1 MKKEFLSKL
10 IAFGLAVVIGFF
22 GILPVPN
29 VETTVYAAD
38 PASKDEV
45 TAEPA
50 NLLERAI
57 STVFL
62 LGATGLFFLI
72 SIAAGSVITVETIIF
87 NKFETTR
94 LNIFSGMG
102 GWNPYVGDPMTSG
115 SIGAY
120 VNTFFSFFT
129 KIALVAFMVILVYVG
144 IRILLNAGTDKNAK
158 YKEYLLYWVQGVFI
172 LFFFPYVMKYTIVI
186 NDTFVQY
193 IYEMKTYNQA
203 ALGDMITH
211 PSTSPSSSGMSD
223 MEGGLKSLIDFFK
236 SEGNTDYMSMMFK
249 QGWSKG
255 WLVYALCFSV
265 MVMQILLLLVIYFK
279 RLLIILFLIVC
290 FPFVM
295 ISYAIDKLGD
305 GKSQAFGNW
314 YKEFAL
320 NVFMNS
326 FHAIVYVIGMAFIS
340 KLGTSGSKN
349 WLLMVILLSFVSK
362 GDEMLRGIFH
372 MNGGGGDT
380 AKGIGK
386 TMLQAKGAV
395 AAATTATSVASKLV
409 GKDSRL
415 GQARQGLGN
424 FASAGREHT
433 LASLNASNAM
443 LDEEIAQN
451 QPADAGAELSAP
463 QTMSDAA
470 ATALNKDATEEER
483 NQALDQ
489 ILTVMNMEDSPE
501 KDALLADMFSNMS
514 EEDVSQLE
522 EMLKARAAA
531 NALQAGG
538 LTEVQFRE
546 NIEVLLV
553 QLKNQKRNPAAASIA
568 SQFVGDEKNLNR
580 LKLAS
585 QMKLKKPTTSGLAN
599 IANKGN
605 KRDATRKNGRYSGRF
620 SQIPSVQKMAIARGR
635 LEPKDNSLR
644 GRFTRAA
651 GSLRSVGNRVGTE
664 YTIYKMKRGFR
675 KEENSALKDVR
686 SIAALEKELLRL
698 ERQGK
703 INSAAYKSAKAR
715 IRDLKGPGSNI
726 SRLSDRRKELMRRG
740 IVLNK
745 NRIQNQFN
753 QNSRSVKRY
762 GRKLDRQDTLSKYM
776 QFAYDPK
783 GAKEERLKRR
793 TEGKKFAEE
802 KKRVK
807 QAERLAIK
815 NAKRSQVKTARE
827 IAELRRKGKNA
838 TAADRAAYDS
848 QAKALLK
855 ARNEEIQSLRSRN
868 IRISNR
874 AERAYNRGV
883 NMAGMRQEFAALKSL
898 RGKERDVARAMGA
911 AYKKDKLSPRA
922 IEVLDQ
928 ARTAEAQL
936 LRSRGV
942 LVRPPSLSQRKADS
956 LDKKYGKRV
965 RKDERRDARADDK
978 AFKKTAYYR
987 AKEARKVNERAKET
1001 LDAAR
1006 RDIQKAG
1013 ADPAKL
1019 KSAQER
1025 ERKALDALASSTQE
1039 LAGISKQLKDNRAK
1053 LKDKGV
1059 KLTRPSGLEK
1069 GIDKSLSKDF
1079 QDVMKKERLAMGKA
1093 ESDKLRSRDRR
1104 ERKEEQSN
1112 RIELVDLRAMAD
1124 KKQAQREARAQQE
1137 AARKENSMA
1146 EKLKKKQEQEQ
1157 FADNVLTSLKSE
1169 REAMMGAV
1177 RTAGIVS
1184 DQGAWSKA
1192 GEKLVS
1198 SFRKVGDA
1206 PYKIAAKIDD
1216 GITLVTDGI
1225 AAIPSVPSRVAD
1237 SFRETKGKISD
1248 GLFGTNASGPF
1259 RKNAD
1264 GLTLGDEIKAY
1275 AGRKE
1280 EERKIIRGIFTEEQ
1294 PVYTPMGKEPTSS
1307 SPTVVVVGGDTSGTS
1322 TEGKWVVSINSAAE
1336 TDLARRNVENA
1347 KLEAKEKAK
1356 KENPNL
1362 PDDDKKLSSID
1373 ENNLFQISCS
1383 VVALNQLDLGQ
1394 YTASEMLAHIDNIKR
1409 LKSSFPAG
1417 SPGYEELNQLL
1428 SGLKYNLEDI
1438 ESNVRIQIL
1447 NDPSLVAGNDPKR
1460 RDIVDSSISYVQ
1472 NMSQDDVLLGTL
1484 SYSPDEL
1491 QTGYTPIHRTH
1502 GSHETITGLAS
1513 RGTVTLTA
1521 AEEASLQE
1529 SFAAQLRQQEREAKI
1544 AASEAQMAS
1553 ASEKLRSSL
1562 GGLAKTAAGAA
1573 VDLAVGM
1580 PLAVG
1585 SGLMAMG
1592 MDGADKKDNP
1602 LVVGLAGYKMGDSA
1616 YNAGKG
1622 VVTKIGGEVA
1632 SSVKGALSKSSKS
1645 SESSTKEKPA
1655 QTQRPISY
1663 EAAREQA
1670 IAAKRERYQGI
1681 TSVPKAGEKGSVSEL
1696 YKQYKASQGSNS

>member
-38 PASKDEV
+38 SKDEV

-102 GWNPYVGDPMTSG
+102 GWNPYVGDPMTSE

-409 GKDSRL
+409 GKDSRV
-415 GQARQGLGN
+415 GQLRQGIGN
-424 FASAGREHT
+424 LASAGREHT

-443 LDEEIAQN
+443 LDEEITQN
-451 QPADAGAELSAP
+451 QPADAGAEMSAP

-489 ILTVMNMEDSPE
+489 ILTVMNMEDSSE

-585 QMKLKKPTTSGLAN
+585 QMKLKKPTSSGAAN
-599 IANKGN
+599 IANTGK
-605 KRDATRKNGRYSGRF
+605 KRDAARKNGRYSGRF
-620 SQIPSVQKMAIARGR
+620 SQIPSVQKMAIARGT

-644 GRFTRAA
+644 GRVARGA
-651 GSLRSVGNRVGTE
+651 GSIVGT
-664 YTIYKMKRGFR
+664 YRRAKAGVKDTWARGGI
-675 KEENSALKDVR
+675 VR
-686 SIAALEKELLRL
+686 REAFAYLDARNIIHLEKELHRL
-698 ERQGK
+698 GRQGK
-703 INSAAYKSAKAR
+703 AGSAQY
-715 IRDLKGPGSNI
+715 LKI
-726 SRLSDRRKELMRRG
+726 QKQLKELKSDSGRIAKLRNRRQELTKRG
-740 IVLNK
+740 IKLNNKGLTQKVLDSQRS
-745 NRIQNQFN
+745 RI
-753 QNSRSVKRY
+753 KRY
-762 GRKLDRQDTLSKYM
+762 DKRLNQRDALSKFMEHPY
-776 QFAYDPK
+776 QN
-783 GAKEERLKRR
+783 AKVELKRKR
-793 TEGKKFAEE
+793 TEGKKFAEA
-802 KKRVK
+802 KKRMKV
-807 QAERLAIK
+807 AEQLAIRD
-815 NAKRSQVKTARE
+815 AKRSQVKTARE
-827 IAELRRKGKNA
+827 IAELKRKGKNA
-838 TAADRAAYDS
+838 TAADRASYDS
-848 QAKALLK
+848 QAKALLR
-855 ARNEEIQSLRSRN
+855 ARNEEIQSLRARN
-868 IRISNR
+868 IRISNK

-883 NMAGMRQEFAALKSL
+883 NRAGRKQELDALISL
-898 RGKERDVARAMGA
+898 RRQDKSVAKAMGK
-911 AYKKDKLSPRA
+911 AYEKGVQRN
-922 IEVLDQ
+922 IEIFDQ
-928 ARTAEAQL
+928 ARTTEAKL
-936 LRSRGV
+936 LRSRGI
-942 LVRPPSLSQRKADS
+942 LVKPPKSSMKKAKSLDEKYAKYN
-956 LDKKYGKRV
+956 LDKK
-965 RKDERRDARADDK
+965 RKDAK
-978 AFKKTAYYR
+978 AEEKSYRNTAYDR
-987 AKEARKVNERAKET
+987 ASEARKKTDRAKSE
-1001 LDAAR
+1001 LEAAR
-1006 RDIQKAG
+1006 KDIKKAG
-1013 ADPAKL
+1013 TDPSKMKA
-1019 KSAQER
+1019 AQEK
-1025 ERKALDALASSTQE
+1025 ERKALEALASSTQE
-1039 LAGISKQLKDNRAK
+1039 LAGISKQLKDNRAR
-1053 LKDKGV
+1053 LKDSGV
-1059 KLTRPSGLEK
+1059 KLTRPSGFEK
-1069 GIDKSLSKDF
+1069 GIDKDLNRDL
-1079 QDVMKKERLAMGKA
+1079 QDAMKQERIAKKQSERA
-1093 ESDKLRSRDRR
+1093 RN
-1104 ERKEEQSN
+1104 RKEIREEYNN

-1124 KKQAQREARAQQE
+1124 KKQAKREAKAQQE

-1146 EKLKKKQEQEQ
+1146 EKLKQRQTESQL
-1157 FADNVLTSLKSE
+1157 ADSILGSQKSE
-1169 REAMMGAV
+1169 REALQTVM
-1177 RTAGIVS
+1177 RAGGVAFA
-1184 DQGAWSKA
+1184 DQTAWSKA

-1198 SFRKVGDA
+1198 AFNTVKSVPGKVSD
-1206 PYKIAAKIDD
+1206 I
-1216 GITLVTDGI
+1216 GITTYVGI
-1225 AAIPSVPSRVAD
+1225 DNGATALAGAINEIPNVPGRVAD

-1264 GLTLGDEIKAY
+1264 GLTLGDEIMAY

-1322 TEGKWVVSINSAAE
+1322 TEGKWVVPINSAAE

-1347 KLEAKEKAK
+1347 KNEAREKAK

-1553 ASEKLRSSL
+1553 ASEKLRSSFS
-1562 GGLAKTAAGAA
+1562 GLAKTATGAA

-1645 SESSTKEKPA
+1645 SGSSTQEKTV
-1655 QTQRPISY
+1655 QKQQPISY